1 MNIDSKT
8 SPRHWRVED
17 ILGHLNDNV
26 DKNNA
31 EELLHCIL
39 TSTDILTWNL
49 QGEIVYKGQ
58 NIRGTNI
65 VDLLQYTVLPYNT
78 EIPEPV
84 GLNIFLKGL
93 AKLEIDKSLIVNGRV
108 LTMLSHKQSL
118 HDVYTQADKSKDESE
133 DVDTTC
139 NSCNKDLH
147 ISHLSTCPVCA
158 WTDFYPNCTRCRC
171 MICDFRLSEGNIT
184 HVIASCSHCRQGEII
199 DIRMDERQS
208 FNHKIGDQ
216 SDI

>member
-1 MNIDSKT
+1 MDSKERS

-31 EELLHCIL
+31 EELLHCFL

-78 EIPEPV
+78 VIPEPAR
-84 GLNIFLKGL
+84 LNIFLKGL

-108 LTMLSHKQSL
+108 LTMLAHKWSHQDTQS
-118 HDVYTQADKSKDESE
+118 DKSEDESE
-133 DVDTTC
+133 DMDTTC

-147 ISHLSTCPVCA
+147 ISHLGTCPVCA
-158 WTDFYPNCTRCRC
+158 WTDFYPNCIRCHC
-171 MICDFRLSEGNIT
+171 MICDFRLSEGNFT
-184 HVIASCSHCRQGEII
+184 HVIASCSHCHCDEIT
-199 DIRMDERQS
+199 DVSTDKRHFFD
-208 FNHKIGDQ
+208 HKIDE
-216 SDI
+216 

>member
-1 MNIDSKT
+1 MDSKERS

-39 TSTDILTWNL
+39 TSTDIFTWNL
-49 QGEIVYKGQ
+49 QGKFVYKGQ

-78 EIPEPV
+78 EIPEPA

-93 AKLEIDKSLIVNGRV
+93 AKLEIDKSLIVNGCV
-108 LTMLSHKQSL
+108 LTMHSHKQPL
-118 HDVYTQADKSKDESE
+118 HDVDTQSDKSEDESE
-133 DVDTTC
+133 DMDTTC
-139 NSCNKDLH
+139 NNCNLDLP
-147 ISHLSTCPVCA
+147 IFHLGTCSVSA
-158 WTDFYPNCTRCRC
+158 WTDLYPNCIRCHC
-171 MICDFRLSEGNIT
+171 MICDFRLSEGNFT
-184 HVIASCSHCRQGEII
+184 HVIARCSHCHCDEIRI
-199 DIRMDERQS
+199 
-208 FNHKIGDQ
+208 
-216 SDI
+216 

>member
-1 MNIDSKT
+1 MDGKERS

-39 TSTDILTWNL
+39 AFTDILTWNL

-65 VDLLQYTVLPYNT
+65 VDLLQYTVLPYKT
-78 EIPEPV
+78 EIPEPA

-93 AKLEIDKSLIVNGRV
+93 ATLEIDKSLIVNGRV
-108 LTMLSHKQSL
+108 LTMLAHKQPL
-118 HDVYTQADKSKDESE
+118 HDVDTQSDKSKDKSE
-133 DVDTTC
+133 DVGTTC

-147 ISHLSTCPVCA
+147 ISHLGTCPVCA
-158 WTDFYPNCTRCRC
+158 WTDFYPNCTRCHC
-171 MICDFRLSEGNIT
+171 MICDFRLSEGNVT
-184 HVIASCSHCRQGEII
+184 HVIASCSYCHCDEI
-199 DIRMDERQS
+199 MDVSTDKRLFLS
-208 FNHKIGDQ
+208 IK
-216 SDI
+216 

>member
-1 MNIDSKT
+1 MDSKER
-8 SPRHWRVED
+8 SAPRHWRVED

-39 TSTDILTWNL
+39 ASTDILTWNL

-58 NIRGTNI
+58 TIRGTNI

-93 AKLEIDKSLIVNGRV
+93 AKLEIDKSLIGHGRV
-108 LTMLSHKQSL
+108 LSMLAHKQPL
-118 HDVYTQADKSKDESE
+118 HDVDTQSEKSEDESE

-139 NSCNKDLH
+139 NSCNKYLH
-147 ISHLSTCPVCA
+147 ISHLGTCPACA
-158 WTDFYPNCTRCRC
+158 WTDFYPNCARCHC
-171 MICDFRLSEGNIT
+171 MIGDFRLSEGNFT
-184 HVIASCSHCRQGEII
+184 HVIASCSYCHCDEI
-199 DIRMDERQS
+199 MDVS
-208 FNHKIGDQ
+208 TDKHG
-216 SDI
+216 

>member
-8 SPRHWRVED
+8 SPRYWRVED
-17 ILGHLNDNV
+17 ILAIGHLNDNV

-65 VDLLQYTVLPYNT
+65 VHLLQYTVLPYNT
-78 EIPEPV
+78 EIPEPA

-93 AKLEIDKSLIVNGRV
+93 AKLEIDKSLIVNVRV
-108 LTMLSHKQSL
+108 LTMLAHNHPL
-118 HDVYTQADKSKDESE
+118 HDVDTQSDKSEDESE
-133 DVDTTC
+133 NVDTTC

-147 ISHLSTCPVCA
+147 FSHLGTCPVCA
-158 WTDFYPNCTRCRC
+158 WTDFYPNCTRCHC
-171 MICDFRLSEGNIT
+171 MICDFRLSEGNVT
-184 HVIASCSHCRQGEII
+184 HVIASCSHCHCDEI
-199 DIRMDERQS
+199 MDVSTDKRH
-208 FNHKIGDQ
+208 FF
-216 SDI
+216 

>member
-1 MNIDSKT
+1 MDSKERS

-17 ILGHLNDNV
+17 ILGHLTDNV

-31 EELLHCIL
+31 EELL
-39 TSTDILTWNL
+39 L

-78 EIPEPV
+78 EIPEPA

-108 LTMLSHKQSL
+108 LTMLAHKQPL
-118 HDVYTQADKSKDESE
+118 PDVDTQSDISEDESE

-147 ISHLSTCPVCA
+147 ISHLGTCPVCA
-158 WTDFYPNCTRCRC
+158 WTDFYPNCTRCHC
-171 MICDFRLSEGNIT
+171 MICDFRLCEGNVT
-184 HVIASCSHCRQGEII
+184 HVIASCSYCHCDEI
-199 DIRMDERQS
+199 MDVSTDKRHL
-208 FNHKIGDQ
+208 FDHKIDE
-216 SDI
+216 